1 MRSNKKNIQ
10 NFLELLG
17 NLHQTADEYERLG
30 LKPID
35 LIKSTDASK
44 EIEAFEAIEPDKY
57 DFESMSWGEACNF
70 IILYSDYYH
79 EEFKKL
85 RAIMQTKSL
94 H

>member
-1 MRSNKKNIQ
+1 MRSNIKNIQ

-17 NLHQTADEYERLG
+17 NLHHTADEYERLG

-79 EEFKKL
+79 EELKKL

>member
-70 IILYSDYYH
+70 IISFSDYYH
-79 EEFKKL
+79 GELKKL
-85 RAIMQTKSL
+85 RAVMQTKPL

>member
-1 MRSNKKNIQ
+1 MNNNENIKY
-10 NFLELLG
+10 FLELLG
-17 NLHQTADEYERLG
+17 NLHHTADEYERLG

-44 EIEAFEAIEPDKY
+44 EIEAFEAIEPEKY

-79 EEFKKL
+79 EELKKL